1 MGFKNLKLFRILG
14 VYSGFFAFIGSE
26 LADYT
31 IFRLISRRF
40 DEKRLLLFTDYILA
54 VTQNDFGGR
63 VWRGLEVA
71 DERPVYGCTS
81 HLWNRAFCVLQA
93 GSAHGV
99 NPYPVSVIGILP
111 LPESGGKDTKMT
123 DMMNCVDK
131 LLEKKA

>member
-1 MGFKNLKLFRILG
+1 M
-14 VYSGFFAFIGSE
+14 
-26 LADYT
+26 ADYT
-31 IFRLISRRF
+31 IFWLISRRF

-63 VWRGLEVA
+63 VWRGLEAA

-81 HLWNRAFCVLQA
+81 HLWNRAFWRFA
-93 GSAHGV
+93 GWFSAWRE
-99 NPYPVSVIGILP
+99 PFYPVSAIGILP